1 MEFLAATAA
10 LVAAAAHP
18 EDGDAAWGNHAAEEF
33 FAASLLMPRPW
44 LDRFGHRLWRRGDVA
59 ELAREFG
66 VTKIAAAVRLDELY
80 GRSCL
85 DLVAAG
91 ELANARYASA

>member
-1 MEFLAATAA
+1 MTKFKVNEQLIQAGIDT
-10 LVAAAAHP
+10 L
-18 EDGDAAWGNHAAEEF
+18 
-33 FAASLLMPRPW
+33 SLLMPRPW
-44 LDRFGHRLWRRGDVA
+44 LDRLARRPWRRRDVA
-59 ELAREFG
+59 ELARLFG

-91 ELANARYASA
+91 ELANGRYASA